1 MEQEILE
8 KIDGSIKNLKEK
20 QAKIYLFVQD
30 TKGNPKSSVRYMYQM
45 GMALKNA
52 GYNPII
58 LHEKPDY
65 MGVGSWLGLEYM
77 ELPHTPVEG
86 QRLEISPED
95 FIIVPEIFGFVM
107 DQVKDLPCGKIVL
120 CQAYDHMFETLQPGF
135 GWANFGFY
143 KCITISEEQKQY
155 ISNVMKNVSIDV
167 LPVYLSDTFEK
178 NAIQSKP
185 IVAVHTR
192 EQRKALNFIKTFYL
206 KYPQYRWVTFR
217 DMRGLPETE
226 FANSLRDCMLSVWID
241 ETSSYGTFPLESMKC
256 GVPVMGRIPLFQPNW
271 MTENNGFWL
280 LDEQNFAD
288 YTADYIQK
296 WLEDNIEPTIYE
308 EMEKTVSELF
318 TKEQFEKETVELFD
332 GYFQNRI
339 NTFEEQKQK

>member
-1 MEQEILE
+1 MEQEIIE

-45 GMALKNA
+45 GMSLKNA

-65 MGVGSWLGLEYM
+65 MGVGGWLGMEYM

-95 FIIVPEIFGFVM
+95 FIVIPEIFGFVM

-155 ISNVMKNVSIDV
+155 ISNIMKNVSIDI
-167 LPVYLSDTFEK
+167 LPVYLSDSFEK

-217 DMRGLPETE
+217 DMRGLPEWE

-241 ETSSYGTFPLESMKC
+241 ETSGYGTFPLESMKC
-256 GVPVMGRIPLFQPNW
+256 GVPVMGRIPLFQPEW

-296 WLEDNIEPTIYE
+296 WLEDNIEPSIYE
-308 EMEKTVSELF
+308 EMDKTISQLP
-318 TKEQFEKETVELFD
+318 TKEQFETNLITLFD

-339 NTFEEQKQK
+339 NMFEQQKYS